1 MYFNQKAYMFM
12 ARTSDF
18 IAQKNQ
24 VLSAQ
29 ITNRAERDKLKMRW
43 NELIT
48 EFREVTKELEEELNW
63 YK

>member
-1 MYFNQKAYMFM
+1 M